1 MQDWAARPAGQAA
14 ALPKVQGASK
24 QLLSLKDT
32 GLKNTGKPNQSVFA
46 ASMMQTSKPE
56 VSKKQVNTS

>member
-14 ALPKVQGASK
+14 ALPKVQGVSK

-32 GLKNTGKPNQSVFA
+32 GLKKSWGTKLKCVCSLQDAELQIRGV
-46 ASMMQTSKPE
+46 
-56 VSKKQVNTS
+56 